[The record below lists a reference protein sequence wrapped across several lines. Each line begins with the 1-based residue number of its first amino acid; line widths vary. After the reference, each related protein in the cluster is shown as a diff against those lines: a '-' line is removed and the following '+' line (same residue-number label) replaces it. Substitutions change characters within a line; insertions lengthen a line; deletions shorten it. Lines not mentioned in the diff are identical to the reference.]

1 MRYIIIALTIV
12 IATSCTEPQIVINE
26 PASLGLKPENNAL
39 IGYSI
44 VGRTAYVRAK
54 TTIGAKYSLQLSK
67 INDSEPLKAQGFTA
81 SGAESNLVVNFDN
94 TKSGI
99 YDLILIDTE
108 GNVSK
113 LPINIL

>member
-1 MRYIIIALTIV
+1 MRYLIALTILLV
-12 IATSCTEPQIVINE
+12 FASCTEPQIVVDE
-26 PASLGLKPENNAL
+26 PISLGSKPENNAL

-44 VGRTAYVRAK
+44 VGRTAYIRAK
-54 TTIGAKYSLQLSK
+54 TTLGAKYSLQLTK
-67 INDSEPLKAQGFTA
+67 LGESEAIKAQGFTA
-81 SGAESNLVVNFDN
+81 SADESNLVVNFDN
-94 TKSGI
+94 TKAGI

>member
-1 MRYIIIALTIV
+1 MRYLYALTILLV
-12 IATSCTEPQIVINE
+12 FASCNEPEIVIQE
-26 PASLGLKPENNAL
+26 PIGLGASPENNAL

-44 VGRTAYVRAK
+44 INRTAYIKAK

-67 INDSEPLKAQGFTA
+67 LGESEAIKAQGFTA
-81 SGAESNLVVNFDN
+81 TVEESNLIVNFDA
-94 TKSGI
+94 TKTGI

>member
-1 MRYIIIALTIV
+1 MRYLIALAILL
-12 IATSCTEPQIVINE
+12 AFASCTEPEIVVLDPI
-26 PASLGLKPENNAL
+26 SLGSKPENNAL

-44 VGRTAYVRAK
+44 VGRTAYIRAK
-54 TTIGAKYSLQLSK
+54 TTIGAKYSLQLTK
-67 INDSEPLKAQGFTA
+67 LGESEALKAQGFTA
-81 SGAESNLVVNFDN
+81 SAYESNLVVNFDN
-94 TKSGI
+94 TKAGI

>member
-1 MRYIIIALTIV
+1 MRYLIIALTIV
-12 IATSCTEPQIVINE
+12 IATSCTEPQIVIDE
-26 PASLGLKPENNAL
+26 PISLGSKPENNAL

-44 VGRTAYVRAK
+44 VGRTAYIRAK
-54 TTIGAKYSLQLSK
+54 TTIGAKYSLQLTK
-67 INDSEPLKAQGFTA
+67 LGESEALKAQGFTA
-81 SGAESNLVVNFDN
+81 SADESNLVVNFDN
-94 TKSGI
+94 TKAGI

>member
-1 MRYIIIALTIV
+1 MRYLIALTILLV
-12 IATSCTEPQIVINE
+12 FASCTEPQIVVDE
-26 PASLGLKPENNAL
+26 PISLGSKPENNAL

-44 VGRTAYVRAK
+44 VGRTAYIRAK
-54 TTIGAKYSLQLSK
+54 TTLGAKYSLQLTK
-67 INDSEPLKAQGFTA
+67 LGESEALKAQGFTA
-81 SGAESNLVVNFDN
+81 SADESNLVVNFDN
-94 TKSGI
+94 TKAGI

>member
-1 MRYIIIALTIV
+1 MRYLVIALTIV
-12 IATSCTEPQIVINE
+12 FATSCTEPQIVVDE
-26 PASLGLKPENNAL
+26 PISLGSKPENNAL

-44 VGRTAYVRAK
+44 VGRNAYIRAK
-54 TTIGAKYSLQLSK
+54 TTIGAKYSLQLTK
-67 INDSEPLKAQGFTA
+67 LGESEALKAQGFTA
-81 SGAESNLVVNFDN
+81 SADESNLVVNFDN
-94 TKSGI
+94 TKAGI

>member
-1 MRYIIIALTIV
+1 MRYLIALAFLV
-12 IATSCTEPQIVINE
+12 VFASCTEPQIVIEE
-26 PASLGLKPENNAL
+26 PISLGSKPENNAL
-39 IGYSI
+39 VGYSI
-44 VGRTAYVRAK
+44 VGRTAYIRAK

-67 INDSEPLKAQGFTA
+67 INNSDPIKAQGFTA
-81 SGAESNLVVNFDN
+81 NNQESNLVVNFDK
-94 TKSGI
+94 TEAGI

>member
-1 MRYIIIALTIV
+1 MRYIIALTFLV
-12 IATSCTEPQIVINE
+12 VFASCTEPQIVINE
-26 PASLGLKPENNAL
+26 PTSLGSKPENNAL

-44 VGRTAYVRAK
+44 IGRSAYIKAH
-54 TTIGAKYSLQLSK
+54 TTVGAKYSLQLSK
-67 INDSEPLKAQGFTA
+67 INDSEPIKAQGFTA
-81 SGAESNLVVNFDN
+81 IASESNLVVNFDN
-94 TKSGI
+94 TKAGI

>member
-1 MRYIIIALTIV
+1 MRYLIALMALV
-12 IATSCTEPQIVINE
+12 VFANCTEPQVIINE
-26 PASLGLKPENNAL
+26 QIDLGSKPENNAL

-44 VGRTAYVRAK
+44 VGRTAYIRAK
-54 TTIGAKYSLQLSK
+54 TTIGAKYSLQLTK
-67 INDSEPLKAQGFTA
+67 LGESEALKAQGFTA
-81 SGAESNLVVNFDN
+81 SADESNLVVNFDN
-94 TKSGI
+94 TKAGI

>member
-1 MRYIIIALTIV
+1 MRYLAILTIMV
-12 IATSCTEPQIVINE
+12 VFASCTEPQVVINE
-26 PASLGLKPENNAL
+26 PISLGSKPENNAL

-44 VGRTAYVRAK
+44 VGRTAYIRAK
-54 TTIGAKYSLQLSK
+54 TTIGAKYSLQLTK
-67 INDSEPLKAQGFTA
+67 LGKSEALKAQGFTA
-81 SGAESNLVVNFDN
+81 SADESNLVVNFDN
-94 TKSGI
+94 TKAGI

>member
-1 MRYIIIALTIV
+1 MRYVIILMALV
-12 IATSCTEPQIVINE
+12 VFTSCSEPQIVINE
-26 PASLGLKPENNAL
+26 PISLGSKPENNAL

-44 VGRTAYVRAK
+44 VNRTAYIRAK

-67 INDSEPLKAQGFTA
+67 LGESEAIKAQGFTA
-81 SGAESNLVVNFDN
+81 SAIESNLIVNFDN
-94 TKSGI
+94 TKAGI
-99 YDLILIDTE
+99 YDLILIDTD

>member
-1 MRYIIIALTIV
+1 MRYLIIALFIV
-12 IATSCTEPQIVINE
+12 IATSCNEPQIVIQE
-26 PASLGLKPENNAL
+26 PISLGSKPENNAL
-39 IGYSI
+39 IGYNI
-44 VGRTAYVRAK
+44 VNRTAYIRAK

-67 INDSEPLKAQGFTA
+67 LGESEAIKAQGFTA
-81 SGAESNLVVNFDN
+81 SADESNLVVNFDQ

-99 YDLILIDTE
+99 YDLILIDTD

>member
-1 MRYIIIALTIV
+1 MRYILALAILV
-12 IATSCTEPQIVINE
+12 VFASCTEPQIVIEE
-26 PASLGLKPENNAL
+26 PASLGLKPENNTL

-81 SGAESNLVVNFDN
+81 NDAESNLVVNFDN

>member
-1 MRYIIIALTIV
+1 MRYLLTLMALV
-12 IATSCTEPQIVINE
+12 VFANCTEPQVIVNE
-26 PASLGLKPENNAL
+26 PIDLGSKPENNAL

-44 VGRTAYVRAK
+44 VGRTAYIRAK
-54 TTIGAKYSLQLSK
+54 TTIGAKYSLQLTK
-67 INDSEPLKAQGFTA
+67 LGESEALKAQGFTA
-81 SGAESNLVVNFDN
+81 SADESNLVVNFDN
-94 TKSGI
+94 TKAGI

>member
-1 MRYIIIALTIV
+1 MRYLVIALTIV
-12 IATSCTEPQIVINE
+12 IATSCSEPEIVVLDSI
-26 PASLGLKPENNAL
+26 SLGSKPENNAL

-44 VGRTAYVRAK
+44 VGRTAYIRAK
-54 TTIGAKYSLQLSK
+54 TTIGAKYSLQLTK
-67 INDSEPLKAQGFTA
+67 LGESEALKAQGFTA
-81 SGAESNLVVNFDN
+81 SADESNLVVNFDN
-94 TKSGI
+94 TKAGI

>member
-1 MRYIIIALTIV
+1 MRYLIALAILMVFASCSEPEIV
-12 IATSCTEPQIVINE
+12 VNDPI
-26 PASLGLKPENNAL
+26 SLGSKPENNAL

-44 VGRTAYVRAK
+44 VGRTAYIRAK
-54 TTIGAKYSLQLSK
+54 TTFGAKYSLQLTK
-67 INDSEPLKAQGFTA
+67 LGESEALKAQGFTA
-81 SGAESNLVVNFDN
+81 SADESNLVVNFDN
-94 TKSGI
+94 TKAGI

>member
-1 MRYIIIALTIV
+1 MRYLLALTILL
-12 IATSCTEPQIVINE
+12 AFASCTEPQIVIDE
-26 PASLGLKPENNAL
+26 PISLGSKPENNAL

-44 VGRTAYVRAK
+44 VGRTAYIRAK
-54 TTIGAKYSLQLSK
+54 TTLGAKYSLQLTK
-67 INDSEPLKAQGFTA
+67 LGESEALKAQGFTA
-81 SGAESNLVVNFDN
+81 LADESNLVVNFDN
-94 TKSGI
+94 TKAGI

>member
-1 MRYIIIALTIV
+1 MRYFIALMALV
-12 IATSCTEPQIVINE
+12 VFASCSEPQVIINE
-26 PASLGLKPENNAL
+26 PISLGSKPENNAL
-39 IGYSI
+39 IGYN
-44 VGRTAYVRAK
+44 VVNRTAYIRAK
-54 TTIGAKYSLQLSK
+54 TTIGAKYSLQLTK
-67 INDSEPLKAQGFTA
+67 LGESEAIKAQGFTA
-81 SGAESNLVVNFDN
+81 SADESNLVVNFDN